1 MITTWHNASVK
12 EITEELRRYPGYK
25 NYNFYD
31 IVDNREDVWLRN
43 PTAIS
48 GSKEDYKR
56 LYEIATLPNSIF
68 SGDTY
73 TRIFFMLERSSVTKE
88 YLQKIYDRLQD
99 KTKKPIWKVEPF
111 DGPFIEAREYGPF
124 TVIFFNEKN
133 KDY

>member
-73 TRIFFMLERSSVTKE
+73 TRIFFM
-88 YLQKIYDRLQD
+88 QKDQVLPKSIYKKFMIDF
-99 KTKKPIWKVEPF
+99 KTKQRSLSGK
-111 DGPFIEAREYGPF
+111 
-124 TVIFFNEKN
+124 
-133 KDY
+133 